1 MGNSSSQVRP
11 RPIPRLLTEIEKL
24 IIQIEGERKK
34 LREIRIK
41 IEALDKRYYEIDDEI
56 NRPDTF
62 VDHIYPQIISE
73 QKIKQYELYHP
84 GEIKALEY
92 QYNMLSKEKKE
103 IISNIESLGIQITEL
118 QRQKLYL

>member
-1 MGNSSSQVRP
+1 MGNYQP
-11 RPIPRLLTEIEKL
+11 TPPTPKPPKPLTKIEEL
-24 IIQIEGERKK
+24 TNEIEGERKK

-73 QKIKQYELYHP
+73 QEKIKQYERFHP
-84 GEIKALEY
+84 GEIKALED
-92 QYNMLSKEKKE
+92 QYNSLSKEKEE
-103 IISNIESLGIQITEL
+103 IVARIKSLDIELT
-118 QRQKLYL
+118 KK

>member
-1 MGNSSSQVRP
+1 MGNYQP
-11 RPIPRLLTEIEKL
+11 TPPTPKPPKPLTKIEEL
-24 IIQIEGERKK
+24 TNEIEGERKK

-73 QKIKQYELYHP
+73 QEKIKQYERSHP
-84 GEIKALEY
+84 GEIKALEDH
-92 QYNMLSKEKKE
+92 YNMLSKEKEE
-103 IISNIESLGIQITEL
+103 IVERIKSLDIELTNL
-118 QRQKLYL
+118 QKNRT